1 MSMPRPTLLSGTAS
15 KGSNNHHDF
24 VSLYPYF
31 TFNNQWIKSHSVHWL
46 RMPRVRARSAAIM
59 LLPIPLPVVRAD
71 DPQAPVS
78 FFNFQLG
85 NCLVE
90 IAALTTFIGSHA
102 TSLLTLGNR
111 GAVGLPW
118 AAISAFGGLS
128 IVKACVTGA
137 CPGWLQH
144 VLGVRNE
151 VSDQALGMSLDLDR
165 TFGGVTNARKN
176 MEEAIGIV
184 CKNGTVSVTSDPSL
198 CTKADD

>member
-1 MSMPRPTLLSGTAS
+1 
-15 KGSNNHHDF
+15 
-24 VSLYPYF
+24 
-31 TFNNQWIKSHSVHWL
+31 
-46 RMPRVRARSAAIM
+46 MPRVRVRSAAIM
-59 LLPIPLPVVRAD
+59 LLPIPIPVVQAD
-71 DPQAPVS
+71 NPQAPVS
-78 FFNFQLG
+78 LFNFQLG
-85 NCLVE
+85 NGLVE

-102 TSLLTLGNR
+102 TSLLALGNR

-184 CKNGTVSVTSDPSL
+184 CKNGTVSIASDPPL